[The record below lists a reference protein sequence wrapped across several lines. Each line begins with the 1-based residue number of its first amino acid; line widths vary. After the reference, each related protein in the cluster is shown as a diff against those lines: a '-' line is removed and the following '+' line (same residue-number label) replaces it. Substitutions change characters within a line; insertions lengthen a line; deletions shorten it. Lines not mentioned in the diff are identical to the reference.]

1 MKTQSILFA
10 GIGGQGIIRA
20 SSILATAAINEGMDV
35 KQSEVHGMAQ
45 RGGSVVSFVR
55 FGEKVYSPTIE
66 KGKADVVIAFEKS
79 EALRWIHYLKKD
91 GFIMINNMMI
101 KPTSLLHSDIKY
113 PKVDLIKENLK
124 GVNYLFMDSIQ
135 EAQNLGNPKVFNTI
149 MLGVISKYIPEIKKE
164 NWINAIKKSV
174 PPKTVETNLKAFEF
188 GLSYK

>member
-55 FGEKVYSPTIE
+55 FGDKVYSPTIE
-66 KGKADVVIAFEKS
+66 TGMADVVIAFEKS

-101 KPTSLLHSDIKY
+101 KPTSLLHGNIKY
-113 PKVDLIKENLK
+113 PKVDQIEESLK

-149 MLGVISKYIPEIKKE
+149 MLGVISKYIPQITEE
-164 NWINAIKKSV
+164 NWISAIKKSV
-174 PPKTVETNLKAFEF
+174 PPKTVETNLKAFNF
-188 GLSYK
+188 GLNYK

>member
-66 KGKADVVIAFEKS
+66 TGMADVVIAFEKS

-101 KPTSLLHSDIKY
+101 KPTSLLYGDVKY
-113 PKVDLIKENLK
+113 PKVDQIEKSLK

-149 MLGVISKYIPEIKKE
+149 MLGVISKYIPQISEE
-164 NWINAIKKSV
+164 NWVSAIKKSV

-188 GLSYK
+188 GLNYK

>member
-55 FGEKVYSPTIE
+55 FGDKVYSPTIE
-66 KGKADVVIAFEKS
+66 KGTADVVLAFEKS
-79 EALRWIHYLKKD
+79 EALRWLDYLKPD

-101 KPTSLLHSDIKY
+101 KPTSLIHGKVKY
-113 PKVDLIKENLK
+113 PEVDKIKDALD
-124 GVNYLFMDSIQ
+124 GINYLFMDSIQ
-135 EAQNLGNPKVFNTI
+135 EARSLGNAKVFNTI
-149 MLGVISKYIPEIKKE
+149 MLGVISKYIDIKQD
-164 NWINAIKKSV
+164 NWINAIKRSV

-188 GLSYK
+188 GINYK